1 MMRFLSL
8 VLCVVAVNAKSLS
21 STREVC
27 NTPECAF
34 AANDLIEA
42 MDQTADPC
50 ADFFQ
55 YACGGWIEKNPIPEE
70 KSRWGNFDL
79 LRNELNAILKT
90 ILDAPIDEADPV
102 PVNQAKELYNAC
114 LDFDTR
120 NSIGIQPLKDI
131 FDTFGGWPITYGA
144 DWQGEFDWVN
154 FAAFSKNQFNVN
166 IFFNTYVSLDI
177 KNTSRSLIYID
188 QPSLTLSRSRL
199 LNITT
204 DPEKAELYQG
214 YLNYVDLVV
223 HTFNPDVDSLPQD
236 SHDLEG
242 TVHFESEMAEFLVD
256 AADRRDNEAMYNPY
270 TVAELQAFTDSIPG
284 GAQMDWLDYLN
295 GVFSGTDQVIDES
308 TVVIVVEPEWIS
320 NVSVH
325 IAVHSYRRIANHAMW
340 RLARSLTPETAQAM
354 IDAEFEFT
362 KLITGAQKQE
372 LPWVKCVSKVNSY
385 LGYAISNP
393 YIQATFDDVAKQE
406 MNEMVVDLKIAF
418 KELVDELEW
427 MSEETKPVAKEK
439 ADAMKELMAYPDW
452 ILDKEALEEY
462 YSGLTIASE
471 SHFEN
476 IQSASNW
483 MIVDEFRMLSK
494 PTDRDRWITPPSIVN
509 AFYSPEYNSISFP
522 AGILQPPFFGTG
534 RLRTLNYGAIGVVVG
549 HEITHGFDD
558 QGSQHDKFGNIQQW
572 WDNSTLNN
580 FNEKKQCFIDQYGNF
595 FAEEVQMNVNGVTT
609 QGENIADNGGLR
621 EAYRAYQRFVSINGP
636 EPTLPGLDLTTE
648 QLFFV
653 SYANLWCGAYTPEGL
668 IQIIETD
675 PHSPNKYRVW
685 GPLQNSIEF
694 AEAFQCPNAAPMNP
708 DEKCLLW

>member
-284 GAQMDWLDYLN
+284 GAQASP
-295 GVFSGTDQVIDES
+295 F
-308 TVVIVVEPEWIS
+308 
-320 NVSVH
+320 
-325 IAVHSYRRIANHAMW
+325 
-340 RLARSLTPETAQAM
+340 
-354 IDAEFEFT
+354 
-362 KLITGAQKQE
+362 
-372 LPWVKCVSKVNSY
+372 
-385 LGYAISNP
+385 
-393 YIQATFDDVAKQE
+393 AT
-406 MNEMVVDLKIAF
+406 
-418 KELVDELEW
+418 
-427 MSEETKPVAKEK
+427 
-439 ADAMKELMAYPDW
+439 
-452 ILDKEALEEY
+452 ILL
-462 YSGLTIASE
+462 
-471 SHFEN
+471 
-476 IQSASNW
+476 
-483 MIVDEFRMLSK
+483 
-494 PTDRDRWITPPSIVN
+494 
-509 AFYSPEYNSISFP
+509 
-522 AGILQPPFFGTG
+522 
-534 RLRTLNYGAIGVVVG
+534 LR
-549 HEITHGFDD
+549 
-558 QGSQHDKFGNIQQW
+558 
-572 WDNSTLNN
+572 
-580 FNEKKQCFIDQYGNF
+580 
-595 FAEEVQMNVNGVTT
+595 
-609 QGENIADNGGLR
+609 
-621 EAYRAYQRFVSINGP
+621 
-636 EPTLPGLDLTTE
+636 
-648 QLFFV
+648 
-653 SYANLWCGAYTPEGL
+653 
-668 IQIIETD
+668 
-675 PHSPNKYRVW
+675 
-685 GPLQNSIEF
+685 
-694 AEAFQCPNAAPMNP
+694 
-708 DEKCLLW
+708 